1 MKTMSKI
8 YAVLLTVLL
17 VSAAA
22 VGAASA
28 NDTLEPWEEVF
39 LEEYGEYRMY
49 EDYGSQWFEYFLYE
63 GDDEE
68 RYNELLAMYEEL
80 KVQNTP
86 DSELAPWEEVFLEEY
101 GDYWMYE
108 NYGSHWFEYYLYQ
121 GDEEWYNELLAM
133 YEELEAQNAEET
145 PVTEQENPVLNL
157 TNTSTLNTTN
167 TSVLNLTNTS
177 TLNTTNT
184 SALNLTNTS
193 TLNTTNT
200 SALNLTNTSILN
212 TTNTSVLNETL
223 YPTQNTT
230 NSSALN
236 TTVPEEPKS
245 EFPVVPVVIGCVV
258 AVILIAGIAVVL
270 VKRKGTTNTNH
281 NTPSEENTEDK
292 PEEQKDT
299 VSPEPAVPETAETA
313 PAAEPKAPVSL
324 TTPKECYA
332 AVSAEIAEKYNVEH
346 VSSLT
351 PRQLLTFGE
360 PTAELKEFVRIYEQ
374 VRYAPKTEAEDTAKL
389 AELARVILKQ

>member
-28 NDTLEPWEEVF
+28 NDTLEPWEEEF
-39 LEEYGEYRMY
+39 LEEYGEYWMY

-63 GDDEE
+63 AHDEE
-68 RYNELLAMYEEL
+68 RYNDLLAMYEEL

-86 DSELAPWEEVFLEEY
+86 DSKLAPWEEEFLEEY
-101 GDYWMYE
+101 GEYWMYE
-108 NYGSHWFEYYLYQ
+108 NYGSHWFEYYLYE
-121 GDEEWYNELLAM
+121 GYDEEYYYELLAM

-177 TLNTTNT
+177 TLNTT
-184 SALNLTNTS
+184 
-193 TLNTTNT
+193 
-200 SALNLTNTSILN
+200 
-212 TTNTSVLNETL
+212 
-223 YPTQNTT
+223 
-230 NSSALN
+230 
-236 TTVPEEPKS
+236 VPEEPKS
-245 EFPVVPVVIGCVV
+245 GFPVVPVVIGCVV

-360 PTAELKEFVRIYEQ
+360 PTAELKEFIRFYEQ

>member
-28 NDTLEPWEEVF
+28 NDTLESWEEEF
-39 LEEYGEYRMY
+39 LEEYGEYWMY
-49 EDYGSQWFEYFLYE
+49 ED
-63 GDDEE
+63 
-68 RYNELLAMYEEL
+68 
-80 KVQNTP
+80 
-86 DSELAPWEEVFLEEY
+86 
-101 GDYWMYE
+101 
-108 NYGSHWFEYYLYQ
+108 YGSHWFEYYEAH
-121 GDEEWYNELLAM
+121 DEERYNELLAM

-167 TSVLNLTNTS
+167 TSV
-177 TLNTTNT
+177 
-184 SALNLTNTS
+184 LNLTNTS

-313 PAAEPKAPVSL
+313 PATEPKAPVSL

>member
-28 NDTLEPWEEVF
+28 NDTLEPWEEKF

-49 EDYGSQWFEYFLYE
+49 EDYGSQWFVYFLYD

-86 DSELAPWEEVFLEEY
+86 DSELAPWEEEFLEKY
-101 GDYWMYE
+101 GEYWMYE

-157 TNTSTLNTTN
+157 SNTSTLNTTN
-167 TSVLNLTNTS
+167 TSV
-177 TLNTTNT
+177 
-184 SALNLTNTS
+184 LNLTNTS

-245 EFPVVPVVIGCVV
+245 GFPVVPVVIGCVV

-270 VKRKGTTNTNH
+270 VKRKGTTNANH
-281 NTPSEENTEDK
+281 NITAEENTEDK

-299 VSPEPAVPETAETA
+299 VSPEPAVPETAEAA
-313 PAAEPKAPVSL
+313 PAAEPKVPVSL

-351 PRQLLTFGE
+351 PSQLLTFGE
-360 PTAELKEFVRIYEQ
+360 PTAELKEFIRFYEQ

>member
-28 NDTLEPWEEVF
+28 NDTLEPWEEEF
-39 LEEYGEYRMY
+39 LEEYGEYWMY

-63 GDDEE
+63 AHDEE

-86 DSELAPWEEVFLEEY
+86 DSELAPWEEEFLEEY
-101 GDYWMYE
+101 GEYWMYE
-108 NYGSHWFEYYLYQ
+108 NYGSHWFEYYLYE
-121 GDEEWYNELLAM
+121 GYDEEYYYELLAM

-167 TSVLNLTNTS
+167 TSV
-177 TLNTTNT
+177 
-184 SALNLTNTS
+184 LNLTNTS

>member
-28 NDTLEPWEEVF
+28 NDTLEPWEEEF
-39 LEEYGEYRMY
+39 LEDYGEYRMY
-49 EDYGSQWFEYFLYE
+49 EDYGSQWFVYFLYE

-177 TLNTTNT
+177 
-184 SALNLTNTS
+184 
-193 TLNTTNT
+193 
-200 SALNLTNTSILN
+200 IL
-212 TTNTSVLNETL
+212 
-223 YPTQNTT
+223 NTT

-281 NTPSEENTEDK
+281 NTPEENTEDK

-360 PTAELKEFVRIYEQ
+360 PTAELKEFIRFYEQ

-389 AELARVILKQ
+389 AELARIILKQ

>member
-28 NDTLEPWEEVF
+28 NDTLESWEEEF
-39 LEEYGEYRMY
+39 LEEYGEYWMY
-49 EDYGSQWFEYFLYE
+49 EDYGSHWFEYFLYE
-63 GDDEE
+63 AHDEE
-68 RYNELLAMYEEL
+68 RYNEHLAMYEEL

-86 DSELAPWEEVFLEEY
+86 DSELAPWEEEFLEEY
-101 GDYWMYE
+101 GEYWMYE
-108 NYGSHWFEYYLYQ
+108 NYGSHWFEYYLYE
-121 GDEEWYNELLAM
+121 GYDEEYYYELLAM

-193 TLNTTNT
+193 
-200 SALNLTNTSILN
+200 ILN

-230 NSSALN
+230 NSSVLN

-281 NTPSEENTEDK
+281 NTPEENTEDK